1 MAQQKVKQRAQKRP
15 VAKQRPAKV
24 QTVKVSRIVW
34 IALAATLLAVASLY
48 IFVWNHVEPAIP
60 GSYEYCA
67 ANGGYIIETY
77 PTQCELDGTLYVE
90 QVQ

>member
-1 MAQQKVKQRAQKRP
+1 MAQQKVKPRAKKRP
-15 VAKQRPAKV
+15 VAKKRPSKV
-24 QTVKVSRIVW
+24 QTVKVSRIIW
-34 IALAATLLAVASLY
+34 ITLAATLAAIACLY
-48 IFVWNHVEPAIP
+48 LLVWNRVAPTIP

-90 QVQ
+90 QIN